1 MRNGAK
7 DETCLRCHG
16 PVSAAVG
23 KDSPLWGEG
32 VTCDACHAMSE
43 ARAERAGAAFTL
55 NLTDNTKYG
64 PVCDA
69 KNHYFHKVACSPLHG
84 ESRQCGGCH
93 LWYAPT
99 KLGTTIPVFTDYEE
113 WEASSY
119 GQTGIVCQDCHM
131 PGRSA
136 ETAVGSRKRPTV
148 SHHGLL
154 GLPTM
159 PLRAVEWT
167 VNVRGDEAQLHASIE
182 LRNEGAAHAI
192 PTGLPGRTLVVRVSV
207 VDPGGKVVDTAERAY
222 ARVLVDDTGKEVPFY
237 SAVRVGSDTRIPAGG
252 ARTAT
257 FDLNAPAVGEL
268 RAEVRELDIAPALAQ
283 ALNVPPSSLSSPGKD
298 AMLTASVPFGRPNG
312 KRGRELLPKTFKT
325 GKR

>member
-1 MRNGAK
+1 M
-7 DETCLRCHG
+7 
-16 PVSAAVG
+16 
-23 KDSPLWGEG
+23 
-32 VTCDACHAMSE
+32 
-43 ARAERAGAAFTL
+43 
-55 NLTDNTKYG
+55 
-64 PVCDA
+64 
-69 KNHYFHKVACSPLHG
+69 
-84 ESRQCGGCH
+84 
-93 LWYAPT
+93 
-99 KLGTTIPVFTDYEE
+99 
-113 WEASSY
+113 
-119 GQTGIVCQDCHM
+119 
-131 PGRSA
+131 
-136 ETAVGSRKRPTV
+136 
-148 SHHGLL
+148 
-154 GLPTM
+154 
-159 PLRAVEWT
+159 
-167 VNVRGDEAQLHASIE
+167 
-182 LRNEGAAHAI
+182 
-192 PTGLPGRTLVVRVSV
+192 SV